1 MWLLHTEKLQL
12 RWFPNPNEV
21 SYAALSH
28 VWNED
33 EQTFQDTPHF
43 APAHGSLARG
53 AFRNARDRV
62 FRRPSLK
69 IRNACVR
76 ARNDGFR
83 WLWVDTCCIDKT
95 NSTEL
100 SEAINSMYVWYRTA
114 AMCYALLDDVP
125 SGEDPHAPNSA
136 FRRSRWFTR
145 GWTLQELIAPASV
158 IFLADD
164 WTIIGP
170 KWRLAPLLEKVTGID
185 RRVLTHK
192 RPLDDVSIA
201 CRMSWA
207 AGRKTRRIE
216 DEAYSLM
223 GLFGVYMPTI
233 YGEGKHAFVR
243 LQEEIIKKSPD
254 QSIFAWGRTLDD
266 HAMGTFVSTA
276 REHDYAPS
284 AHLETLLAPSPAE
297 FAACANISPI
307 SHWELAERLRTPETV
322 PEYTNTS
329 SGIRTTLPMVSIA
342 HTSSVDAALAFLACE
357 DGKGRLVALYLRSH
371 SRTSASNKYFV
382 GGYIACGGRRN
393 HYYRAT
399 RLRLPALNELLSPYH
414 QTSKNGSL
422 PIQPSL
428 REVHIHSHPDS
439 SSRLRLPG
447 ARDSDSSA
455 VSSII
460 FFEPPCTIVLS
471 QRSIKRL
478 RKMGYV
484 EPKIP
489 DGGFRLQTPGDY
501 RSISF
506 LGPVSFTV
514 HLGVCPLDLS
524 STPTQTSQLWASVRF
539 DSEVDDLL
547 WTGSSGTG
555 TLRRSGSKENSYASR
570 RTAPTRDVN
579 PDESML
585 VQTWKNACETFGS
598 RGKQV
603 RLTFSY
609 PWSCVAEH
617 SMAEVYELDIRYEGY
632 YSQHPS
638 GVGMWQTA
646 GTATTVSSAG

>member
-1 MWLLHTEKLQL
+1 MWLLHTEKIQL
-12 RWFPNPNEV
+12 RWLSSPDEV

-28 VWNED
+28 VWGDD
-33 EQTFQDTPHF
+33 EQTFQDTPHV
-43 APAHGSLARG
+43 APANGSLARG
-53 AFRNARDRV
+53 ALRKARDRA

-69 IRNACVR
+69 IRKACAR
-76 ARNDGFR
+76 ARQDGFR

-114 AMCYALLDDVP
+114 AMCYAYLDDVP
-125 SGEDPHAPNSA
+125 SGEDPHAPGSA
-136 FRRSRWFTR
+136 FRRSRWFRR

-158 IFLADD
+158 IFLSED
-164 WTIIGP
+164 WEPIGP
-170 KWRLAPLLEKVTGID
+170 KRRLAPLLEKVTGID
-185 RRVLTHK
+185 ARVLTHK
-192 RPLDDVSIA
+192 RPLEDVSVA

-207 AGRKTRRIE
+207 AGRETTRVE
-216 DEAYSLM
+216 DGAYALM
-223 GLFGVYMPTI
+223 GLFGVCMPTI

-243 LQEEIIKKSPD
+243 LQEEIIRTSPD

-266 HAMGTFVSTA
+266 HGAGTFVANA
-276 REHDYAPS
+276 REHDYAHS

-297 FAACANISPI
+297 FAGCADISPI
-307 SHWELAERLRTPETV
+307 SRWEFAEKLGIQETV

-329 SGIRTTLPMVSIA
+329 FGIRTTLPMVGIA
-342 HTSSVDAALAFLACE
+342 HTSSVDAALAWLACE

-371 SRTSASNKYFV
+371 PRMSASSKYFV

-399 RLRLPALNELLSPYH
+399 RLRLPSPKEKNDVSLHHRPPSACCHVLSE
-414 QTSKNGSL
+414 SF
-422 PIQPSL
+422 QPRL
-428 REVHIHSHPDS
+428 REVHVHSHPDS
-439 SSRLRLPG
+439 SERLRLPRIRT
-447 ARDSDSSA
+447 RDSSSSA
-455 VSSII
+455 PSSMV
-460 FFEPPCTIVLS
+460 FFEPPCTIVVS
-471 QRSIKRL
+471 ARCVRRL
-478 RKMGYV
+478 QKMGYV

-506 LGPVSFTV
+506 LGPVCFTV

-524 STPTQTSQLWASVRF
+524 SIPTQTSQLWASVRF
-539 DSEVDDLL
+539 DAGVDDLL
-547 WTGSSGTG
+547 GTCYG
-555 TLRRSGSKENSYASR
+555 TLRCSSAPKGGSSASR
-570 RTAPTRDVN
+570 KAVAAAAVAGDGDGDII

-585 VQTWKNACETFGS
+585 VQTWKNGFETFGS

-609 PWSCVAEH
+609 PWSYSAEH
-617 SMAEVYELDIRYEGY
+617 SMAEVYELDIRYEG
-632 YSQHPS
+632 
-638 GVGMWQTA
+638 
-646 GTATTVSSAG
+646 

>member
-1 MWLLHTEKLQL
+1 MWLLHTEKIQL
-12 RWFPNPNEV
+12 RWLSSPNEV

-28 VWNED
+28 VWSDD
-33 EQTFQDTPHF
+33 EQTFQDTPHV
-43 APAHGSLARG
+43 APLNGSLAGG
-53 AFRNARDRV
+53 ALRKARDRA

-69 IRNACVR
+69 IRKACAR
-76 ARNDGFR
+76 ARHDGFR
-83 WLWVDTCCIDKT
+83 WLWIDTCCIDKT

-114 AMCYALLDDVP
+114 AMCYAYLDDVP

-136 FRRSRWFTR
+136 FRASRWFKR
-145 GWTLQELIAPASV
+145 GWTLQELISPASI
-158 IFLADD
+158 IFLSQD
-164 WTIIGP
+164 WVVIGP

-192 RPLDDVSIA
+192 RSLDDVSIA

-207 AGRKTRRIE
+207 AGRKTRRVE

-266 HAMGTFVSTA
+266 HGTGTFVETA
-276 REHDYAPS
+276 QEHDYAPS
-284 AHLETLLAPSPAE
+284 THLETLLAPSPAE
-297 FAACANISPI
+297 FVGCADISPI
-307 SHWELAERLRTPETV
+307 SRWDFAERLAIQETV
-322 PEYTNTS
+322 PEYTDTS
-329 SGIRTTLPMVSIA
+329 FGIRTTLPMVSIA

-371 SRTSASNKYFV
+371 PRLSASSKYFV

-399 RLRLPALNELLSPYH
+399 RLRLPLPQEHLSPYH
-414 QTSKNGSL
+414 RLSSKHGL
-422 PIQPSL
+422 FIEPSL
-428 REVHIHSHPDS
+428 REVHVHSHPDS
-439 SSRLRLPG
+439 SERLRLPR
-447 ARDSDSSA
+447 ARDSNSSA
-455 VSSII
+455 PSSMV
-460 FFEPPCTIVLS
+460 FFEPPCTIVPS
-471 QRSIKRL
+471 ERCIKRL
-478 RKMGYV
+478 RKMGYID
-484 EPKIP
+484 PKIP
-489 DGGFRLQTPGDY
+489 DGGFRLQLPGDY
-501 RSISF
+501 RSVSF

-514 HLGVCPLDLS
+514 HIGVCPLDLS

-539 DSEVDDLL
+539 DTEVDDLL
-547 WTGSSGTG
+547 GTG
-555 TLRRSGSKENSYASR
+555 AEARTIGRSELKGA
-570 RTAPTRDVN
+570 TALKKAGTAGDIIPE
-579 PDESML
+579 ESML
-585 VQTWKNACETFGS
+585 VQTWKNGFETFGS

-609 PWSCVAEH
+609 PCSYPAEH

-632 YSQHPS
+632 YSQHS
-638 GVGMWQTA
+638 GGVELWRKA
-646 GTATTVSSAG
+646 GTATTASSVG